1 MIEKL
6 KTPNSMRASFSTSE
20 DLIGKYI
27 NRHGYSDID
36 PVGKIVGIKSKT
48 IVFVQPVV
56 AGENKTKM
64 EWVAGG
70 FAGHCVNQHAQSY
83 DFTEEG
89 EVFEMR
95 LSSGDKYHRISEKPI
110 KYYDYNF

>member
-95 LSSGDKYHRISEKPI
+95 LSSGDRCHRISEKPI